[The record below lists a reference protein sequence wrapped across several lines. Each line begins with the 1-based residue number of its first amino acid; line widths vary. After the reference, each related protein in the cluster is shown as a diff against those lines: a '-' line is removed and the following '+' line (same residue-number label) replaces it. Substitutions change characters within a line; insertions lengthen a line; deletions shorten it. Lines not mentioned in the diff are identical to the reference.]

1 MSDEPTTRPVEQ
13 AVNRFFGTF
22 ERAQNKAVVT
32 SVYGEPIP
40 YGHSIVIPVAS
51 VSQFFGVGLGVSSD
65 VDTEGQ
71 PDSGIG
77 GGGSGR
83 VTARPVAM
91 AEITDDGID
100 VHPIIDENRALVAS
114 LLFAAWAV
122 FWATRTLIKLFK

>member
-1 MSDEPTTRPVEQ
+1 MPEEQPTRPVEQ
-13 AVNRFFGTF
+13 AVNHFFATF

-40 YGHSIVIPVAS
+40 YGSAIVIPVAS
-51 VSQFFGVGLGVSSD
+51 VSQLFGVGLGVGTNVD
-65 VDTEGQ
+65 VEGQ
-71 PDSGIG
+71 ADEGLG

-91 AEITDDGID
+91 AEITEDGVD

>member
-1 MSDEPTTRPVEQ
+1 MSEEQPARPVEQ
-13 AVNRFFGTF
+13 TVNQFFATF
-22 ERAQNKAVVT
+22 ERAQNRAAVT

-40 YGHSIVIPVAS
+40 YGSAIVIPVAS
-51 VSQFFGVGLGVSSD
+51 VSQLFGVGLGIGSD
-65 VDTEGQ
+65 LNAEGQ
-71 PDSGIG
+71 ADEGLG

-91 AEITDDGID
+91 AEITEDGVD

-114 LLFAAWAV
+114 LLFAAWTV